1 MTASHKSLTSARW
14 SIPALLVILT
24 AFHAA
29 GAMAQTGAID
39 HSAFG
44 RVLASAAANG
54 RVDYARF
61 RGNADF
67 AAYQAS
73 IGNASLRGASADEQ
87 MAFWLNAYNASVI
100 RNVIDNP
107 GMRRP
112 IDVKGFFDARTFRIA
127 GSTLTLNDMENRML
141 RERFREPLIHFGLV
155 CAARSCPPLQPRT
168 FDARTVRAQLAR
180 NATAYLAS
188 AYNRFDAA
196 TNTLTLSKIFDWYKG
211 DFGGDA
217 GIREF
222 VKKYGTPAMRQ
233 RISSST
239 TIAFMEYDWTLN
251 SK

>member
-1 MTASHKSLTSARW
+1 MTASHKSLTPARW
-14 SIPALLVILT
+14 NIPAMLIILA
-24 AFHAA
+24 AFYTT
-29 GAMAQTGAID
+29 GATAQTGAID

-44 RVLASAAANG
+44 RVLASAVANG

-67 AAYQAS
+67 AAYQTS
-73 IGNASLRGASADEQ
+73 IGNASLRGISFDEQ

-127 GSTLTLNDMENRML
+127 GSTLTLNDIENKML
-141 RERFREPLIHFGLV
+141 RERFKEPLLHFGLV
-155 CAARSCPPLQPRT
+155 CAARSCPPLQSHT
-168 FDARTVRAQLAR
+168 FDASTVRAQLAR
-180 NATAYLAS
+180 NAAAYLAS

-211 DFGGDA
+211 DFGGDS

-222 VKKYGTPAMRQ
+222 VKKYGTPAMKQ
-233 RISSST
+233 GITPATRIT
-239 TIAFMEYDWTLN
+239 FMEYDWTLN